1 MIIMRPSP
9 IPLLF
14 AVAVKSLKIPQN
26 PMGLDVAATPCD
38 GDKYQPCG
46 WRLWGRYKLY
56 NYGWEYCPTFNESST
71 GATVVSMPRVNRDY
85 NQEWELSYYKDGE
98 QKRVMITNTRSGG
111 VLTAVGRNK
120 PVQVLAIPPYDERGH
135 WDVDTDTFDAI
146 EGKPVV

>member
-1 MIIMRPSP
+1 MN
-9 IPLLF
+9 LLQELQSF
-14 AVAVKSLKIPQN
+14 
-26 PMGLDVAATPCD
+26 PCT
-38 GDKYQPCG
+38 
-46 WRLWGRYKLY
+46 
-56 NYGWEYCPTFNESST
+56 CPTLSDRSNYQSHERDSDDRR
-71 GATVVSMPRVNRDY
+71 PRVNRDY

>member
-1 MIIMRPSP
+1 MTTSSDELNLRLLGFHRNLRPARSQHRRDLAKLVICISNHRRGVSIIIPNMIIMRPSP

-71 GATVVSMPRVNRDY
+71 GATVVSMYVSNLVRSLKLSKPR
-85 NQEWELSYYKDGE
+85 
-98 QKRVMITNTRSGG
+98 
-111 VLTAVGRNK
+111 
-120 PVQVLAIPPYDERGH
+120 
-135 WDVDTDTFDAI
+135 
-146 EGKPVV
+146 